1 MPRVKRP
8 TKKSR
13 GGSSSME
20 PPPQDHPLTQWFYNK
35 EDFDLYLSDFAPRKV
50 VPPRYLEPNF
60 FDQHHYPNLL
70 GILVRQNLVNCLKI
84 KDSYY
89 PDLIAIAYTTLDVEF
104 EEDDVVFSFKIGK
117 NTYALESSE
126 LSAIWSLN
134 YNGEKVESGH
144 TSEYFRRNYSKEN
157 ACTMFNIPIGIP
169 KPTVGLLNVEH
180 RLLHYFLTYV
190 LVPRSGNHGLILDE
204 DLEIMWRMVNGQQI
218 NWVHLIVTHMRRTK
232 PGNSKG
238 LPYAILWTAIFKYV
252 GIDLSQAD
260 KKRLGYN
267 HCIDTHVLNHMKRNI
282 HEDPQQEEEAQPQ
295 EPQDQQSE
303 QPLMNDMMQ
312 VLLRREQNQANMGNR
327 LERIEKNQARML
339 RKIRRVKAYTFSED
353 EAEDDD
359 DDLD

>member
-20 PPPQDHPLTQWFYNK
+20 PPPQDHPLSQWFYNK
-35 EDFDLYLSDFAPRKV
+35 EDFDLYHSDFASRKV
-50 VPPRYLEPNF
+50 IPPRYLEPNF

-70 GILVRQNLVNCLKI
+70 GILVRQNLVNFLKI

-89 PDLIAIAYTTLDVEF
+89 SDLIAIAFTTLDVEF
-104 EEDDVVFSFKIGK
+104 EEDD
-117 NTYALESSE
+117 L
-126 LSAIWSLN
+126 
-134 YNGEKVESGH
+134 VESGH
-144 TSEYFRRNYSKEN
+144 TSEDFTRNYSKEN
-157 ACTMFNIPIGIP
+157 ACTMFNIPIGAP
-169 KPTVGLLNVEH
+169 KQTVGLLNVEH

-190 LVPRSGNHGLILDE
+190 LVPRSGNHGLILDK

-218 NWVHLIVTHMRRTK
+218 NWVHLILTHMMRRTK

-267 HCIDTHVLNHMKRNI
+267 HCIDTHVLNHMKRNVQ
-282 HEDPQQEEEAQPQ
+282 EAPQQEQEAPQQEEAQPQ
-295 EPQDQQSE
+295 EPQDQASE
-303 QPLMNDMMQ
+303 QPSMHDMMQ
-312 VLLRREQNQANMGNR
+312 ALLRIEQNQ
-327 LERIEKNQARML
+327 
-339 RKIRRVKAYTFSED
+339 
-353 EAEDDD
+353 
-359 DDLD
+359 

>member
-13 GGSSSME
+13 GASSSME
-20 PPPQDHPLTQWFYNK
+20 PPPQDNPLTQWFYTK
-35 EDFDLYLSDFAPRKV
+35 KS
-50 VPPRYLEPNF
+50 
-60 FDQHHYPNLL
+60 
-70 GILVRQNLVNCLKI
+70 GSSKI

-104 EEDDVVFSFKIGK
+104 EEDDLVFSFKIGK

-144 TSEYFRRNYSKEN
+144 TSEDFRRNYSKEN
-157 ACTMFNIPIGIP
+157 ACTMFNVLIGTP

-267 HCIDTHVLNHMKRNI
+267 HCIDTHVLNYMKRNV

-295 EPQDQQSE
+295 EPQDQPSE
-303 QPLMNDMMQ
+303 QPSMNDMMQ
-312 VLLRREQNQANMGNR
+312 VLLRIEQNQANMGN
-327 LERIEKNQARML
+327 
-339 RKIRRVKAYTFSED
+339 
-353 EAEDDD
+353 
-359 DDLD
+359 

>member
-35 EDFDLYLSDFAPRKV
+35 EDVDLYLLDFAPRKV
-50 VPPRYLEPNF
+50 VPSRYLEPNF

-70 GILVRQNLVNCLKI
+70 GIL
-84 KDSYY
+84 
-89 PDLIAIAYTTLDVEF
+89 
-104 EEDDVVFSFKIGK
+104 
-117 NTYALESSE
+117 
-126 LSAIWSLN
+126 
-134 YNGEKVESGH
+134 
-144 TSEYFRRNYSKEN
+144 
-157 ACTMFNIPIGIP
+157 
-169 KPTVGLLNVEH
+169 H
-180 RLLHYFLTYV
+180 RLLYYFLTYV
-190 LVPRSGNHGLILDE
+190 LVPRRGNHGLILDE

-232 PGNSKG
+232 PGNYKG
-238 LPYAILWTAIFKYV
+238 LLYAILWTAIFKYV

-267 HCIDTHVLNHMKRNI
+267 HCIDTHVPNHMKRNV

-295 EPQDQQSE
+295 EPQDQPSE
-303 QPLMNDMMQ
+303 QPSMNDRMQ
-312 VLLRREQNQANMGNR
+312 VLLRIEQNQANMGNR
-327 LERIEKNQARML
+327 LERIERNQARML
-339 RKIRRVKAYTFSED
+339 RKIRRVEAYTFSED

>member
-70 GILVRQNLVNCLKI
+70 GILVRQNLVNFLKI
-84 KDSYY
+84 KDNYY

-104 EEDDVVFSFKIGK
+104 EEDDLVFSFKIGK

-144 TSEYFRRNYSKEN
+144 TSEDFRRNYSKEN
-157 ACTMFNIPIGIP
+157 ACTIFNIPI
-169 KPTVGLLNVEH
+169 V
-180 RLLHYFLTYV
+180 
-190 LVPRSGNHGLILDE
+190 
-204 DLEIMWRMVNGQQI
+204 
-218 NWVHLIVTHMRRTK
+218 
-232 PGNSKG
+232 
-238 LPYAILWTAIFKYV
+238 
-252 GIDLSQAD
+252 D

-267 HCIDTHVLNHMKRNI
+267 HCIDTHVLNHMKRNV

-295 EPQDQQSE
+295 EPQDQPSE
-303 QPLMNDMMQ
+303 QPSMNDMMQ
-312 VLLRREQNQANMGNR
+312 VLLRIEQNQANMGNR
-327 LERIEKNQARML
+327 LERIERNQARML
-339 RKIRRVKAYTFSED
+339 RKIRRVEAYTFSED

>member
-1 MPRVKRP
+1 
-8 TKKSR
+8 
-13 GGSSSME
+13 
-20 PPPQDHPLTQWFYNK
+20 
-35 EDFDLYLSDFAPRKV
+35 
-50 VPPRYLEPNF
+50 
-60 FDQHHYPNLL
+60 
-70 GILVRQNLVNCLKI
+70 I

-104 EEDDVVFSFKIGK
+104 EEDDLVFSFKIGK

-126 LSAIWSLN
+126 LSAIWRLN

-144 TSEYFRRNYSKEN
+144 TSEDFRRNYSKKN
-157 ACTMFNIPIGIP
+157 ACTMFNVPIGTP
-169 KPTVGLLNVEH
+169 KPTVSLLNVEH

-190 LVPRSGNHGLILDE
+190 LVPRSENRGLILDE
-204 DLEIMWRMVNGQQI
+204 DLEIMWRMLNGQQI
-218 NWVHLIVTHMRRTK
+218 NWVYWIVTHMRRTK

-267 HCIDTHVLNHMKRNI
+267 HCINTHVFNHMKRNAL
-282 HEDPQQEEEAQPQ
+282 EDPQQEEEAQPQ
-295 EPQDQQSE
+295 EPQDQPSE
-303 QPLMNDMMQ
+303 QPSMNDMMQ
-312 VLLRREQNQANMGNR
+312 VLLRMEQNQANMGNR
-327 LERIEKNQARML
+327 LERIERNQVRML
-339 RKIRRVKAYTFSED
+339 RKIRRVEAYTFSED

>member
-70 GILVRQNLVNCLKI
+70 GILVRQNLVNYLKI
-84 KDSYY
+84 KDGYY

-104 EEDDVVFSFKIGK
+104 EEDD
-117 NTYALESSE
+117 L
-126 LSAIWSLN
+126 
-134 YNGEKVESGH
+134 VESGH
-144 TSEYFRRNYSKEN
+144 TSEDFRRNYSKEN
-157 ACTMFNIPIGIP
+157 ACTMFNVPIGTP

-204 DLEIMWRMVNGQQI
+204 DLEIMWKMVNGQQI

-267 HCIDTHVLNHMKRNI
+267 HCIDTHVLNHMKRNV
-282 HEDPQQEEEAQPQ
+282 HEDPQQEKEAQPQ
-295 EPQDQQSE
+295 EPQDQPSE
-303 QPLMNDMMQ
+303 QPSMNDMMQ
-312 VLLRREQNQANMGNR
+312 VLLRIEQNQANMGNR
-327 LERIEKNQARML
+327 LERIERNQARML
-339 RKIRRVKAYTFSED
+339 RKI
-353 EAEDDD
+353 
-359 DDLD
+359 

>member
-70 GILVRQNLVNCLKI
+70 GILVRQNLVNYLKI

-89 PDLIAIAYTTLDVEF
+89 PNLIAIAYTTLDVEF
-104 EEDDVVFSFKIGK
+104 EEDDLVFSFKIGK
-117 NTYALESSE
+117 NTYALASSE

-144 TSEYFRRNYSKEN
+144 TSEDFRRNYFKEN
-157 ACTMFNIPIGIP
+157 ACTMFNIPIGTP

-204 DLEIMWRMVNGQQI
+204 DLEIMWRMVNGQKI
-218 NWVHLIVTHMRRTK
+218 N
-232 PGNSKG
+232 
-238 LPYAILWTAIFKYV
+238 
-252 GIDLSQAD
+252 
-260 KKRLGYN
+260 
-267 HCIDTHVLNHMKRNI
+267 
-282 HEDPQQEEEAQPQ
+282 
-295 EPQDQQSE
+295 
-303 QPLMNDMMQ
+303 
-312 VLLRREQNQANMGNR
+312 
-327 LERIEKNQARML
+327 
-339 RKIRRVKAYTFSED
+339 
-353 EAEDDD
+353 
-359 DDLD
+359 

>member
-1 MPRVKRP
+1 MPRIKRP

-13 GGSSSME
+13 DGSSSIE

-50 VPPRYLEPNF
+50 VPP
-60 FDQHHYPNLL
+60 
-70 GILVRQNLVNCLKI
+70 
-84 KDSYY
+84 
-89 PDLIAIAYTTLDVEF
+89 
-104 EEDDVVFSFKIGK
+104 
-117 NTYALESSE
+117 SE

-144 TSEYFRRNYSKEN
+144 TSEDFRRNYSKEN

-218 NWVHLIVTHMRRTK
+218 NWVHLIVAHMRRTK

-238 LPYAILWTAIFKYV
+238 LPYAILCTAIFKYV

-260 KKRLGYN
+260 EKRLGYN
-267 HCIDTHVLNHMKRNI
+267 HCIDTHVLNHMKRNV

-295 EPQDQQSE
+295 EPQDQPSE
-303 QPLMNDMMQ
+303 QPSMNDMMQ
-312 VLLRREQNQANMGNR
+312 VLLRIEQNQANMGKR
-327 LERIEKNQARML
+327 LERIERNQARML
-339 RKIRRVKAYTFSED
+339 RKIRRVEAYTFSEN

>member
-35 EDFDLYLSDFAPRKV
+35 EDFDLYLLDFAPRKV

-89 PDLIAIAYTTLDVEF
+89 PDLIVIAYTTLD
-104 EEDDVVFSFKIGK
+104 
-117 NTYALESSE
+117 ALESSE

-144 TSEYFRRNYSKEN
+144 TSEDFRRNYSKEN

-232 PGNSKG
+232 PGNFKG

-267 HCIDTHVLNHMKRNI
+267 HCIDTHVLNHMKRNV
-282 HEDPQQEEEAQPQ
+282 HEDPQQEEETQPQ
-295 EPQDQQSE
+295 EPQDQPSE
-303 QPLMNDMMQ
+303 QPSMNDMMQ
-312 VLLRREQNQANMGNR
+312 VLLRIEQNQANMGNR
-327 LERIEKNQARML
+327 LERFERNQARML
-339 RKIRRVKAYTFSED
+339 RKI
-353 EAEDDD
+353 
-359 DDLD
+359 